1 MIVSASYRTDIPAFY
16 AEWFLRRMEAGFAL
30 VRNPYAA
37 RLYRVDLRRER
48 VTGFVFWTRNF
59 GPLLEHLD
67 RLRAFGRPFVVQFT
81 VTNYPRAIEPA
92 VIPADKAI
100 GQMRRLAREVHPQC
114 AVWRY
119 DPVLFT
125 SVTPR
130 GFHLANFGDLASRLE
145 GATDEVV
152 ISFAQ
157 IYAKSR
163 RNLDAAARRHGF
175 TWEDPSDE
183 AKRELAARL
192 AELARRH
199 GMRMTVC
206 SQPEYAAEGAEEARC
221 VDARRLARICG
232 EPLSA
237 PLKGNRPGCA
247 CHESRDIGEYDTC
260 PHGCLYCYAV
270 RNRRLALAR
279 YRAHDPASPSLLP
292 LDEAEPLRGLPL
304 LEG

>member
-16 AEWFLRRMEAGFAL
+16 AEWFLRRLEEGFAL
-30 VRNPYAA
+30 VRNPYSAQM
-37 RLYRVDLRRER
+37 YRVDLRPRR
-48 VTGFVFWTRNF
+48 VAGIVFWTRNF
-59 GPLLEHLD
+59 GPLLEHLG

-81 VTNYPRAIEPA
+81 ITNYPRAIEPA
-92 VIPADKAI
+92 VIPAEKAI
-100 GQMRRLAREVHPQC
+100 GQMHRLAREVHPLC
-114 AVWRY
+114 PVWRY

-125 SVTPR
+125 SLTPPE
-130 GFHLANFGDLASRLE
+130 FHLANFSELASRLE
-145 GATDEVV
+145 GSADEVV

-175 TWEDPSDE
+175 SWEDPSDD

-199 GMRMTVC
+199 GMRLTVC
-206 SQPEYAAEGAEEARC
+206 SQPDYLAPGAEAARC
-221 VDARRLARICG
+221 VDAQRLQRISG
-232 EPLSA
+232 EPITA

-270 RNRRLALAR
+270 RHRRVALAR

-292 LDEAEPLRGLPL
+292 LTEQPLPSLPL
-304 LEG
+304 LES

>member
-16 AEWFLRRMEAGFAL
+16 AEWFLRRLDEGFAL
-30 VRNPYAA
+30 VRNPYSAQM
-37 RLYRVDLRRER
+37 YRVDLRPQR

-59 GPLLEHLD
+59 GPLLERLD

-81 VTNYPRAIEPA
+81 ITDYPRQIEPA
-92 VIPADKAI
+92 VIPAEKAVA
-100 GQMRRLAREVHPQC
+100 QMHRLAREVHPLC
-114 AVWRY
+114 PVWRY

-125 SVTPR
+125 SLTPTE
-130 GFHLANFGDLASRLE
+130 FHERNFARLAAALE

-175 TWEDPSDE
+175 TWTDAPDD

-192 AELARRH
+192 ALLARRH
-199 GMRMTVC
+199 GMRLTVC
-206 SQPEYAAEGAEEARC
+206 SQPEYLAPGAEEARC
-221 VDARRLARICG
+221 VDVRRLARISG
-232 EPLSA
+232 EPLEA

-270 RNRRLALAR
+270 RHRRVALAR

-292 LDEAEPLRGLPL
+292 LAEEPPAPLPL
-304 LEG
+304 LAQ